1 MIHSFDIIKG
11 RVVRAGFVAVLY
23 SPGYG
28 AGWYSWHRKEELL
41 YDPTIVQMVLEDR
54 RDDIE
59 DYVMGLYPNED
70 EPYMGGADDLTV
82 EWVPLGEQF
91 RIDEYDGAESV
102 VLMNRENWLT
112 AQLTLVNHSF
122 TIML

>member
-1 MIHSFDIIKG
+1 MEEVIHSFDIIKG
-11 RVVRAGFVAVLY
+11 RMVRNGLVAVLY

-41 YDPTIVQMVLEDR
+41 YDPTIVQMVLENR
-54 RDDIE
+54 HDDIE

-70 EPYMGGADDLTV
+70 DPYMGGADDLTV
-82 EWVPLGEQF
+82 EWVPMGEQF

-102 VLMNRENWLT
+102 VLASRENWLT
-112 AQLTLVNHSF
+112 A
-122 TIML
+122 

>member
-11 RVVRAGFVAVLY
+11 RVVRDGCVAVLY

-41 YDPTIVQMVLEDR
+41 YDPNIVQMVLENR
-54 RDDIE
+54 HDDIE
-59 DYVMGLYPNED
+59 DYVMSKYPD
-70 EPYMGGADDLTV
+70 DDFYLGGKEELVV
-82 EWVPLGEQF
+82 EWVPVGEKF

-102 VLMNRENWLT
+102 VLASREDWLT
-112 AQLTLVNHSF
+112 A
-122 TIML
+122 

>member
-41 YDPTIVQMVLEDR
+41 YDPNIVQMVLEDR
-54 RDDIE
+54 KDDIE
-59 DYVMGLYPNED
+59 DYCLGLYPND
-70 EPYMGGADDLTV
+70 VEPYMGGTDHLTI
-82 EWVPLGEQF
+82 EWVPLGEKF

-102 VLMNRENWLT
+102 VLASRENWLT
-112 AQLTLVNHSF
+112 A
-122 TIML
+122 

>member
-41 YDPTIVQMVLEDR
+41 YDPNIVSMVLENR
-54 RDDIE
+54 HDDIE
-59 DYVMGLYPNED
+59 EYITAKYPDED
-70 EPYMGGADDLTV
+70 EPYMGGSKELVV
-82 EWVPLGEQF
+82 EWVPLGEKF

-102 VLMNRENWLT
+102 VLASRENWLV
-112 AQLTLVNHSF
+112 A
-122 TIML
+122 

>member
-41 YDPTIVQMVLEDR
+41 FDPNIVQMVLEDR
-54 RDDIE
+54 KDDIE
-59 DYVMGLYPNED
+59 DYVMAKYPNED
-70 EPYMGGADDLTV
+70 DPYMGGADDLQI
-82 EWVPLGEQF
+82 EWVPLGEKF
-91 RIDEYDGAESV
+91 RIDEYDGAENV
-102 VLMNRENWLT
+102 VLASRENWLT
-112 AQLTLVNHSF
+112 A
-122 TIML
+122 

>member
-11 RVVRAGFVAVLY
+11 RVVRDGCVAVLY

-41 YDPTIVQMVLEDR
+41 YDPTIVQLVLENR
-54 RDDIE
+54 HDDIE
-59 DYVMGLYPNED
+59 DYIFSKYPNEED
-70 EPYMGGADDLTV
+70 AYIGGFEELIV
-82 EWVPLGEQF
+82 EWVPLGEKF

-102 VLMNRENWLT
+102 VLARHEDWLT
-112 AQLTLVNHSF
+112 A
-122 TIML
+122 

>member
-1 MIHSFDIIKG
+1 MINSFDIIKG

-41 YDPTIVQMVLEDR
+41 FDPNIVQMVLEDR
-54 RDDIE
+54 HDDIE
-59 DYVMGLYPNED
+59 DYVMGLYTNED
-70 EPYMGGADDLTV
+70 QPYMGGADDLAV
-82 EWVPLGEQF
+82 EWVPLGEKF

-102 VLMNRENWLT
+102 VLASNENWLT
-112 AQLTLVNHSF
+112 A
-122 TIML
+122 

>member
-41 YDPTIVQMVLEDR
+41 FDPNIVQMVLEDR
-54 RDDIE
+54 KDDIE
-59 DYVMGLYPNED
+59 DYVLAKYPNED
-70 EPYMGGADDLTV
+70 DPYIGAADDLTI
-82 EWVPLGEQF
+82 EWVPVGEKF

-102 VLMNRENWLT
+102 VLASRENWLT
-112 AQLTLVNHSF
+112 AKDRLIAPTGTV
-122 TIML
+122 

>member
-1 MIHSFDIIKG
+1 MINSFDIIKG

-41 YDPTIVQMVLEDR
+41 FDPNIVHMVLEDR
-54 RDDIE
+54 HDDIE
-59 DYVMGLYPNED
+59 DYVLGLYPND
-70 EPYMGGADDLTV
+70 VEPYMGGADDLTV
-82 EWVPLGEQF
+82 EWVPLGEKF

-102 VLMNRENWLT
+102 VLASREDWLT
-112 AQLTLVNHSF
+112 A
-122 TIML
+122 

>member
-1 MIHSFDIIKG
+1 MVNSLDVINE
-11 RVVRAGFVAVLY
+11 RVVRNGHVAVLV
-23 SPGYG
+23 SHGYG
-28 AGWYSWHRKEELL
+28 AGWYTWHHKEELL

-54 RDDIE
+54 KDDIE

-70 EPYMGGADDLTV
+70 DPYMGGADDLTV

-102 VLMNRENWLT
+102 VLASRENWLT
-112 AQLTLVNHSF
+112 A
-122 TIML
+122 